1 MKPGMV
7 PPPPGEES
15 QTVILP
21 PGWQSYL
28 SPQGRRYY
36 VNTTTNETTWER
48 PSSSPGI
55 PASPG
60 SHRSSLPPAVNGYH
74 ASGTPAHPPETA
86 HMSVRKSTGDSQNLG
101 SSSPS
106 KKQSKEN
113 TITINCVTFPHPD
126 TMPEQQL
133 LKPTEWSYCDYF
145 WADKKDPQGNGT
157 VAGFELLL
165 QKQLKGKQM
174 QKEMSEFIRERI
186 KIEEDYAKNLA
197 KLSQNSLASQE
208 EGSLGEAWAQVKKS
222 LADEAEVHLKF
233 SAKLHSEVEKPLM
246 NFRENFKKDM
256 KKCDHHIADLRKQ
269 LASRYASVEKARK
282 ALTERQRD
290 LEMKTQQLEIKL
302 SNKTEEDIKKAR
314 RKSTQAGDD
323 LMRCVDLYN
332 QAQSKWFEEMVT
344 TTLLERLEVERVEMI
359 RQHLCQYTQLR
370 HETDMFNQSSSPWIN
385 CFEKWTRPKTGSC
398 GSESTRR
405 AAYALWTWRSRWA
418 CAVSGG
424 PAGEGDWAPTVGP
437 MLSGCPPPFLLG
449 PLRRGQI
456 AGDSRRVTRTA

>member
-1 MKPGMV
+1 MCKPGMV

-15 QTVILP
+15 HIVVLP

-36 VNTTTNETTWER
+36 VNTATNETTWER
-48 PSSSPGI
+48 PSSSSGI

-60 SHRSSLPPAVNGYH
+60 PHRSSLPPTVNGYH
-74 ASGTPAHPPETA
+74 VAGTPAHPPETA
-86 HMSVRKSTGDSQNLG
+86 HMSVRKSTGDSQVRGRKAFSFLFCAL
-101 SSSPS
+101 
-106 KKQSKEN
+106 Q
-113 TITINCVTFPHPD
+113 INCVTFPHPD

-186 KIEEDYAKNLA
+186 KIEEEYAKNLA
-197 KLSQNSLASQE
+197 KLSQNSLAAQE

-233 SAKLHSEVEKPLM
+233 SAKVSQPRGLSVLVV
-246 NFRENFKKDM
+246 R
-256 KKCDHHIADLRKQ
+256 
-269 LASRYASVEKARK
+269 SRARK

-290 LEMKTQQLEIKL
+290 LEVKTQQLEIKL
-302 SNKTEEDIKKAR
+302 SNKTEEDIKKCDGGWW
-314 RKSTQAGDD
+314 SFPGDD

-344 TTLLERLEVERVEMI
+344 TTLELERLEVERVEMI

-370 HETDMFNQSSSPWIN
+370 DGHTVEPVDQLLRKVDPAKDRELWVR
-385 CFEKWTRPKTGSC
+385 EHKTGNIRPVDM
-398 GSESTRR
+398 E
-405 AAYALWTWRSRWA
+405 
-418 CAVSGG
+418 
-424 PAGEGDWAPTVGP
+424 
-437 MLSGCPPPFLLG
+437 
-449 PLRRGQI
+449 I
-456 AGDSRRVTRTA
+456 

>member
-1 MKPGMV
+1 MV

-15 QTVILP
+15 QIVILP

-60 SHRSSLPPAVNGYH
+60 PHRSSLPPTVNGYH
-74 ASGTPAHPPETA
+74 VAGTPAHPPETA
-86 HMSVRKSTGDSQNLG
+86 HMSVRKSTGDSQ
-101 SSSPS
+101 
-106 KKQSKEN
+106 
-113 TITINCVTFPHPD
+113 INCVTFPHPD

-186 KIEEDYAKNLA
+186 KIEEEYAKNLA
-197 KLSQNSLASQE
+197 KLSQNSLAAQE

-269 LASRYASVEKARK
+269 LASRYAAVEKARK

-314 RKSTQAGDD
+314 RKSTQAGAGAAGGGEGGDD
-323 LMRCVDLYN
+323 PAAPVPVHPAAARDGHVQPKHSRACGPTASKSGPSQRQGAVG
-332 QAQSKWFEEMVT
+332 QRAQD
-344 TTLLERLEVERVEMI
+344 
-359 RQHLCQYTQLR
+359 RQHPPCGHGDLGWHTQPR
-370 HETDMFNQSSSPWIN
+370 
-385 CFEKWTRPKTGSC
+385 GSC
-398 GSESTRR
+398 CRE
-405 AAYALWTWRSRWA
+405 
-418 CAVSGG
+418 G
-424 PAGEGDWAPTVGP
+424 PGVP
-437 MLSGCPPPFLLG
+437 
-449 PLRRGQI
+449 RRGGGSAHCGARCRAQPPSHPLSWSRATELVI
-456 AGDSRRVTRTA
+456 PEGRPCQELPAFPGQEDGSTALPRLRGRRPHPDSCVLLPAPRTD

>member
-7 PPPPGEES
+7 PPPLGEES
-15 QTVILP
+15 QIVVLP

-36 VNTTTNETTWER
+36 VNTATNETTWER
-48 PSSSPGI
+48 PGSSPGI

-60 SHRSSLPPAVNGYH
+60 PHRSSLPPTVNGYH
-74 ASGTPAHPPETA
+74 VAGTPAHPPETA

-106 KKQSKEN
+106 KKHSKEN

-186 KIEEDYAKNLA
+186 KIEEEYAKNLA
-197 KLSQNSLASQE
+197 KLSQNSLAAQE
-208 EGSLGEAWAQVKKS
+208 EGCPRPDVWPLVSSLLSAGPGLCPRPHAHPWSGGQCPS
-222 LADEAEVHLKF
+222 LLSLPTPRDPERVPPPQQ
-233 SAKLHSEVEKPLM
+233 LHSEVEKPLM

-269 LASRYASVEKARK
+269 LVSRYAAVEKARK

-344 TTLLERLEVERVEMI
+344 TTLKASRERLEGERVEMI

-370 HETDMFNQSSSPWIN
+370 HETDMFNQSTVEPVDQLLRKVDPAKDRELWVR
-385 CFEKWTRPKTGSC
+385 EHKTGNIRPVDM
-398 GSESTRR
+398 E
-405 AAYALWTWRSRWA
+405 
-418 CAVSGG
+418 
-424 PAGEGDWAPTVGP
+424 
-437 MLSGCPPPFLLG
+437 
-449 PLRRGQI
+449 I
-456 AGDSRRVTRTA
+456 